1 MTGQPRSPSGGR
13 PSMADVAAHAQV
25 AIGTVSNV
33 LNNPDK
39 VTDKTRRRVQASI
52 AELGFVRN
60 DAARS
65 LAVGTSN
72 AVGLVVADLGNSLF
86 VDIARGA
93 DAVMR
98 RHSLNVMIT
107 NSDVDREKE
116 VRNLE
121 LFEASRVAGIIF
133 APLDTAF
140 ARSPALAAASTP
152 IVLVNYESPSLA
164 YSGVVVDE
172 RHGGE
177 LAARHLLALG
187 RRRILFAGGPMF
199 LTAVRERL
207 EGVMRAVSEI
217 ADATLETVETGG
229 LNLQHGRHAGQEVVA
244 RGRGRYDAVITA
256 SDLIAIGL
264 IQALSDAPG
273 FRVPQEL
280 AVTGYDDNHFA
291 SESAVPVS
299 TVAQPGEEM
308 GRAAAQLLIQQIEDP
323 DMPRRTVTLKPH
335 LIARRSTLGDVW
347 RQ

>member
-1 MTGQPRSPSGGR
+1 MAAQPRSSSGGR

-33 LNNPDK
+33 LNNPEK
-39 VTDKTRRRVQASI
+39 VTEKTRRRVQASI

-72 AVGLVVADLGNSLF
+72 AVGLVVADLGNSFF

-93 DAVMR
+93 ESVLR
-98 RHSLNVMIT
+98 RHGLNGMIT
-107 NSDVDREKE
+107 DSDIDRDKE

-133 APLDTAF
+133 APLDTPL
-140 ARSPALAAASTP
+140 ARSATLPAATTP
-152 IVLVNYESPSLA
+152 LVLVNYESPHLA
-164 YSGVVVDE
+164 YAGVIVDE
-172 RHGGE
+172 HHGGE

-187 RRRILFAGGPMF
+187 RRRIAFVGGPLF
-199 LTAVRERL
+199 LTAVRERR
-207 EGVMRAVSEI
+207 EGVIRAVSETPG
-217 ADATLETVETGG
+217 ATLDTIETGG
-229 LNLQHGRHAGQEVVA
+229 LDLQHGRQAAHELIAQGP
-244 RGRGRYDAVITA
+244 GRFDAVIAA

-264 IQALSDAPG
+264 IQILDEMPG
-273 FRVPQEL
+273 FRVPQDV

-291 SESAVPVS
+291 SESAIPVT
-299 TVAQPGEEM
+299 TVAQPGHEM
-308 GRAAAQLLIQQIEDP
+308 GRTAAELLMQRINDP
-323 DMPRRTVTLKPH
+323 QTPNRTVVLRPH

-347 RQ
+347 RH

>member
-1 MTGQPRSPSGGR
+1 MVGQPRNPSNGR

-33 LNNPDK
+33 LNNPGK
-39 VTDKTRRRVQASI
+39 VTEKTRRKVQASI

-65 LAVGTSN
+65 LAVGTSS

-93 DAVMR
+93 ESVMR
-98 RHSLNVMIT
+98 RRSLNVMIT
-107 NSDVDREKE
+107 NSDVDPERE

-133 APLDTAF
+133 APLDTPF
-140 ARSPALAAASTP
+140 ARSSLLPAASTP
-152 IVLVNYESPSLA
+152 LVLVNYESPGLA
-164 YSGVVVDE
+164 YAGVVVDE
-172 RHGGE
+172 RHGGA

-187 RRRILFAGGPMF
+187 RRRILFIGGPLF
-199 LTAVRERL
+199 LTAVHERRD
-207 EGVMRAVSEI
+207 GAMQAVSEV
-217 ADATLETVETGG
+217 AGAQLDTLEIGG
-229 LNLQHGRHAGQEVVA
+229 LNLRHGRQAGQEILR
-244 RGRGRYDAVITA
+244 RGAGTYDAVIAA
-256 SDLIAIGL
+256 SDLLAIGL
-264 IQALSDAPG
+264 IQVLNGTPG
-273 FRVPQEL
+273 FRVPEDV

-291 SESAVPVS
+291 AESATPVT

-308 GRAAAQLLIQQIEDP
+308 GRVAAELLLQHIENP
-323 DMPRRTVTLKPH
+323 DTPNRTVTLEPH
-335 LIARRSTLGDVW
+335 LIPRRSTLGEVW